1 MIRIMDKYGIEV
13 SDKCYAVGKIGK
25 SIDKKTG
32 KESET
37 LLHPAYCTSIAS
49 ALKALRGRLI
59 ADSIKSFDGT
69 LEEAVDRIRTLDD
82 RFNAEL
88 AKITF

>member
-25 SIDKKTG
+25 SVDKKTG
-32 KESET
+32 KESEI
-37 LLHPAYCTSIAS
+37 LLHPSYCTSVAS
-49 ALKALRGRLI
+49 ALNALRKRLHM
-59 ADSIKSFDGT
+59 DVVKSFDGT
-69 LEEAVDRIRTLDD
+69 LEEAVSKINAIDD